1 MCNKEADE
9 KRKPVI
15 WGRSSGYDRSYDTS
29 ASTKWTIVANW
40 FLLGPAVDPP
50 HWPPNGSALNGSF
63 WSRNTPIIEAV
74 SPLPLTHKPAEKIRR
89 WSPSL
94 NMFQGQKDRRGSF
107 ANARLG
113 RQLQRWRE
121 EEEKAKNVIRDSLRM
136 RGPFLRPLFLI
147 LSQF

>member
-1 MCNKEADE
+1 MRGGAE
-9 KRKPVI
+9 RKPVI

-29 ASTKWTIVANW
+29 APTKWTIVANW

-89 WSPSL
+89 WNPTL

-113 RQLQRWRE
+113 RQLKGGRRKKRKRKMLFVTLWGW
-121 EEEKAKNVIRDSLRM
+121 
-136 RGPFLRPLFLI
+136 RGPFCAPCF
-147 LSQF
+147 SFWVHSSG